1 MSNSKIRKAALAVVL
16 GGAFAC
22 GATAVFAA
30 GVPVNARVPS
40 KDVKLDATLGRAA
53 TPDEIKAWNID
64 VRPDFQGLPPGQGSV
79 AQGTKL
85 WEAKC
90 ASCHGDF
97 ADSNAVFPPI
107 VGAYQATKQ
116 DIKTGR
122 VAKLADIND
131 GATTI
136 EKLSTVSTLFD
147 YIHRAMPWNMP
158 DSLTWDET
166 YALVAYLLNL
176 ANVVPS
182 NFVLTRDNVQ
192 QVQDMLPNR
201 NGMIWNHGMWPGK
214 EIGNGGIPDT
224 HNTDCMKNCAPAP
237 KITSFIPEYALNNNG
252 NLADQ
257 YRQWGPIRG
266 METESKEEQEKK
278 AKEKAAAANS
288 PGAKV
293 VALLKEKGCIACHS
307 LGDNKL
313 VGPGYKEVAAKYGGK
328 KDMVAELT
336 TRIIKGGSG
345 VWGSIPMPPQSISED
360 DAKMIAQWIVDGA
373 KQ

>member
-1 MSNSKIRKAALAVVL
+1 MSNSRIRKAALAVTL
-16 GGAFAC
+16 GLAFA
-22 GATAVFAA
+22 
-30 GVPVNARVPS
+30 GVAS
-40 KDVKLDATLGRAA
+40 AKDALNGQTLGRAA
-53 TPDEIKAWNID
+53 TPAEVKAWNID
-64 VRPDFQGLPPGQGSV
+64 VRPDFDGLPAGQGSV
-79 AQGTKL
+79 ATGTKL

-131 GATTI
+131 SATTI

-147 YIHRAMPWNMP
+147 YIHRAMPWNAP
-158 DSLTWDET
+158 DSLSWDDT

-224 HNTDCMKNCAPAP
+224 HNKDCMKNCAPAP
-237 KITSFIPEYALNNNG
+237 KITSFIPEFALNNNG

-257 YRQWGPIRG
+257 YRTWGPIRG
-266 METESKEEQEKK
+266 MVTESAAEQDKK
-278 AKEKAAAANS
+278 AKEKAAAANN
-288 PGAKV
+288 PDAKV
-293 VALLKEKGCIACHS
+293 VALLKDKSCLACHS

-313 VGPGYKEVAAKYGGK
+313 VGPGYKEVAAKYAGK

-345 VWGSIPMPPQSISED
+345 VWGSIPMPPQSISEA
-360 DAKMIAQWIVDGA
+360 DAKMIAQWVVDGA